1 MIDFAIGAAIGL
13 VAALAVCGAWALRL
27 QQGDP
32 PWVMLSGAAAGY
44 VGGLLGVFIVF
55 CFLLAEAF
63 RPR

>member
-32 PWVMLSGAAAGY
+32 PIYMLSGAAAGY
-44 VGGLLGVFIVF
+44 AGGLATVFVVF
-55 CFLLAEAF
+55 CLLLAEAF